1 MREQAII
8 LSQENLSQ
16 AGQGGW
22 DGWMRGRERRVGG
35 DEVGTGHALKAI
47 SRTLPFILNEV
58 GSQEGFS
65 TGPSHDLGQIISV
78 LRLDG
83 KCSSRETG

>member
-47 SRTLPFILNEV
+47 SRLCLLFEMKW
-58 GSQEGFS
+58 EAKKGFQQ
-65 TGPSHDLGQIISV
+65 GRHVIWV
-78 LRLDG
+78 RLYL
-83 KCSSRETG
+83 C